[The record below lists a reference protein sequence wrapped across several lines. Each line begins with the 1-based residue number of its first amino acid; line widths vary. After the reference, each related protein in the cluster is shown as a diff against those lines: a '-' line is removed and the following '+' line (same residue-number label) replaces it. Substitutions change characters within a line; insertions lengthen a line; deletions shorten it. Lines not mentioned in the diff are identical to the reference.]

1 MLTFLS
7 YIATGLVS
15 AALGAGGLYLWAVL
29 LDPSAPGDGLEK
41 RNDL

>member
-7 YIATGLVS
+7 YLATGLVC
-15 AALGAGGLYLWAVL
+15 AALGAGGLYLWAVI

-41 RNDL
+41 YYD